1 MSTDVF
7 LIRTHTRPT
16 KGLDNGRQ
24 KQILCG
30 EAESRAGG
38 SFEGCRGQEATG
50 DRTGHYGAGSH
61 G

>member
-7 LIRTHTRPT
+7 PMRTYTGPT

-38 SFEGCRGQEATG
+38 SFEGCRGQEASG